1 MGKRECV
8 AIVALLTACTRGE
21 PPPEVTTR
29 TAALSAAARTAVL
42 NMVVPRGSAVGT
54 FVLAANG
61 SLLLDDRSV
70 VSAPV
75 SNLGAAGT
83 NVGADAHASGI
94 SSQSTLTVRDR
105 AVISGP
111 INVTAPIQASST
123 SHVTGPVNTHAVL
136 TPPQQQTV
144 TVQFPAGDIQD
155 EILQPSQ
162 VASAAPG
169 RYGAMTVNSGAHLH
183 LASGTY
189 YAETIDVEPQA
200 FLDLDERLGPVV
212 IYVNQP
218 FAFRGSVTTNVAGPN
233 LLIGVVGSGTI
244 SIASSFQGTILAPNA
259 SLLLGTGGLTHTGA
273 FFAHDIEVQ
282 PGVTVVFHASA
293 GLPACDDGNA
303 CTGRDVLQGNKCVGT
318 DPALLG
324 VPASDSS
331 RSCPDGSKPIGC
343 RAYDCSS
350 GLPTGTWLAAPVCGP
365 SYPICTAACPAGGC
379 LTSAPRTDDLVQC
392 SCSCGDPTGGTPFAV
407 QVDGCGPPNAGA
419 CQALC
424 SVADRECGDTS
435 SCEFGA
441 CGAASSAAPTI
452 LSTAA
457 CRVGDPLTVPLVSDY
472 VATVDS
478 TVSKLTISVG
488 PTATVVPV
496 SGSIGFA
503 LPGASSPFP
512 GGSLRVKRISLTG
525 TAFNFFG
532 RHFDSPRWDSTG
544 EAETPLTSTGGGQ
557 SAAPLPAA
565 SISGRIGA
573 VVDGT
578 PRVFDVSSPG
588 NLAVTLDLPHRRMTF
603 SATGSLANGDSV
615 GLQMTAQLTNLP
627 PTARMT
633 VSPGTSVAC
642 NRVGGATVTL
652 NGSGSTDPENQTLRY
667 QWFRSTAGAI
677 DATMAPVGTG
687 PTATTVLPLGA
698 NVVTLAVSD
707 PLLAANRT
715 QSTITVADTTPPTIQ
730 PLPTVTFHAGTGYP
744 SRVVT
749 LNFPTVSDTCDP
761 APVIQAFLL
770 ESDPATE
777 HIIQVP
783 IDPRN
788 VTLDV
793 GESDLLWKV
802 TDHSGNTAEAP
813 QTVEVLASGSPAD
826 DPPPQTIPAPACSNP
841 AQPLNLPGPA
851 TVPVDIRVCVV
862 GGKIGGT
869 QRVGNALWS
878 SCPDM
883 PDDQDQC
890 TTNNI
895 ANALAQANAP
905 YSATPGAP
913 PSVQFNFIGWKR
925 IGNSD
930 PRLLCTNADG
940 TPGPL
945 DTLNY
950 GKAELTP
957 PTAGGDLP
965 NGAEDKVGTMHND
978 CYAAWGIPKRSNS
991 QDVSNPDP
999 CVRGIVVVLMET
1011 LDGTLGL
1018 GIPSACANPDA
1029 PPSIGAPCN
1038 FTQLCNLTF
1047 DPIVV
1052 VGADSPVIEFAHEIG
1067 HALGLGHGDGKDND
1081 CNGQWDE
1088 DPINCDQ
1095 NELSLDDF
1103 PNTNLMAR
1111 TPGQLILTDLQ
1122 RDRART
1128 FALKS
1133 VPTIGKFGDNCT
1145 AAVTP
1150 PTPPNDNLP
1159 PPVVLARDAGLPCN
1173 STTVV
1178 PPPPSTPSSCGC
1190 DSGTG
1195 GTAPWVLLLTAAVIM
1210 GRRRA
1215 RRAPR
1220 G

>member
-1 MGKRECV
+1 VGKRECV
-8 AIVALLTACTRGE
+8 AVVALLTACSRGE
-21 PPPEVTTR
+21 PPPELTTR
-29 TAALSAAARTAVL
+29 TAALSAGARTSVL
-42 NMVVPRGSAVGT
+42 SMVVPRGGTVGA

-75 SNLGAAGT
+75 SNLGATGT
-83 NVGADAHASGI
+83 NVGVDAHAGAI
-94 SSQSTLTVRDR
+94 SSQSTLTLRDR
-105 AVISGP
+105 AAVSGP
-111 INVTAPIQASST
+111 VNVTGPLQASST
-123 SHVTGPVNTHAVL
+123 SHVTGSVNTHAVL
-136 TPPQQQTV
+136 TPPQQQNL

-155 EILQPSQ
+155 EILQPAQ
-162 VASAAPG
+162 VASAPPG
-169 RYGAMTVNSGAHLH
+169 RYGAMTVNAGAHLH

-218 FAFRGSVTTNVAGPN
+218 FAFRGTVTTNVAGPN

-244 SIASSFQGTILAPNA
+244 SIESPFQGTILAPNA

-273 FFAHDIEVQ
+273 FFAHDIEVE
-282 PGVTVVFHASA
+282 PGVTIVFHASA

-303 CTGRDVLQGNKCVGT
+303 CTERDVLQGNKCVGT

-324 VPASDSS
+324 VPASDPS

-365 SYPICTAACPAGGC
+365 SYPICTSACPAGGC
-379 LTSAPRTDDLVQC
+379 LTSAQRTNDLVQC
-392 SCSCGDPTGGTPFAV
+392 SCSCSDPTGGTPFAL

-435 SCEFGA
+435 SCEFGT

-452 LSTAA
+452 LSAAA
-457 CRVGDPLTVPLVSDY
+457 CRVGDPLAVPLVSDY

-503 LPGASSPFP
+503 LPGASSSFP

-532 RHFDSPRWDSTG
+532 RHFDGPRWDSTG
-544 EAETPLTSTGGGQ
+544 EAETPLTSTGGGK

-588 NLAVTLDLPHRRMTF
+588 NLAVTLDLPNRRMTF
-603 SATGSLANGDSV
+603 SATGSLANGDSI

-633 VSPGTSVAC
+633 VSPGTSVEC

-652 NGSGSTDPENQTLRY
+652 DASGSTDPENQTLRY

-677 DATMAPVGTG
+677 DPTMAPAATG
-687 PTATTVLPLGA
+687 RTATAVLPLGA

-730 PLPTVTFHAGTGYP
+730 PLPTVTFHAGVGNP
-744 SRVVT
+744 SRTVT
-749 LNFPTVSDTCDP
+749 LNFPTLSDTCDSAP
-761 APVIQAFLL
+761 AVHAFLL
-770 ESDPATE
+770 QTDIDTGKVT
-777 HIIQVP
+777 QTP

-788 VTLDV
+788 LTLAV
-793 GESDLLWKV
+793 GAYDILWQV
-802 TDHSGNTAEAP
+802 TDHSGNTAAAE
-813 QTVEVLASGSPAD
+813 QSVQIVASGSPAD

-913 PSVQFNFIGWKR
+913 PSVQFNFMGWKR
-925 IGNSD
+925 VGNTD
-930 PRLLCTNADG
+930 PILYCHNADG
-940 TPGPL
+940 TPGPIKS
-945 DTLNY
+945 TSY
-950 GKAELTP
+950 GMADLTP
-957 PTAGGDLP
+957 PQFGGNLP
-965 NGAEDKVGTMHND
+965 NGAEDRVRTMYDD
-978 CYAAWGIPKRSNS
+978 CYAAWGVPPPGN
-991 QDVSNPDP
+991 QNGQEPDP
-999 CVRGIVVVLMET
+999 CVRGIIVVLMET
-1011 LDGTLGL
+1011 TSSTIGLGL
-1018 GIPSACANPDA
+1018 PSECADTGQTLILSEACDFAK
-1029 PPSIGAPCN
+1029 
-1038 FTQLCNLTF
+1038 FCNLTF
-1047 DPIVV
+1047 NPIVV
-1052 VGADSPVIEFAHEIG
+1052 VGADSPVIEFGHEIG
-1067 HALGLGHGDGKDND
+1067 HALGLPHGDGKDND
-1081 CNGQWDE
+1081 CNGVWDE
-1088 DPINCDQ
+1088 DPEDCDNNEIN
-1095 NELSLDDF
+1095 LDDF
-1103 PNTNLMAR
+1103 PNNNLMAR

-1122 RDRART
+1122 RDQART

-1133 VPTIGKFGDNCT
+1133 VPTIAQFGANC
-1145 AAVTP
+1145 AAATP
-1150 PTPPNDNLP
+1150 PAPPNDNLP
-1159 PPVVLARDAGLPCN
+1159 PPLPADAGIPCN
-1173 STTVV
+1173 TTTVV
-1178 PPPPSTPSSCGC
+1178 PPPPSTPSSCSC
-1190 DSGTG
+1190 DSGSTG
-1195 GTAPWVLLLTAAVIM
+1195 AAPWILLLSAALIVVL
-1210 GRRRA
+1210 RRP
-1215 RRAPR
+1215 RRVSGTR
-1220 G
+1220 R